1 MKKEFRVI
9 SLYNVLVYTLTFEI
23 FMYVMAYRVMLKE
36 HIFLILCKSVC
47 VVKNL
52 RGKKPKTITEL
63 SALCSSEE

>member
-1 MKKEFRVI
+1 
-9 SLYNVLVYTLTFEI
+9 
-23 FMYVMAYRVMLKE
+23 MYVMAYRVMLKE